1 MILEG
6 TDTSFSS
13 VAAVDLWW
21 YQLEVDFFVGH
32 VLFEYFGR
40 AFVIKSLESGSEAG
54 SNKSLVELFVG
65 VE

>member
-1 MILEG
+1 MILES

-32 VLFEYFGR
+32 VLFEYFG
-40 AFVIKSLESGSEAG
+40 AFVIEALEPGSEAG

>member
-1 MILEG
+1 MILES
-6 TDTSFSS
+6 TNTLFSS

-32 VLFEYFGR
+32 VRFEYFG
-40 AFVIKSLESGSEAG
+40 AFVIESLESGSEAG